1 VGTDATLLADALD
14 EDETAFKIE
23 LPSPSQPQPP
33 RTAPA
38 PNPPTYAT
46 TFAASGVSVS
56 SLTLQLTASTTIYD
70 ASATV
75 EVPLDADVPSWR
87 STRSQIIEDAMAGDH
102 VWTSPFKASS
112 SPLIESVP
120 APTAASFDAPA
131 TPPSLPQPQR
141 NDWVVSG
148 GSPSAAADYS
158 PGDFVIVH
166 LPSTLTSYQDDD
178 SSTMQMVDALVSE
191 ARAAEITTR
200 PAVWPTQ
207 GHADDDA
214 QARLP
219 RHASDSGLLLPPH
232 AHTGIGVDAAAFEH
246 ILGDTT
252 GLTAAAEATGSMW
265 SVDPSIP
272 VVFQPM
278 RDKATIE
285 YSDPVASVPMTDGRP
300 AFVALQE
307 PTRCDAPAP
316 TYLPAPTVAQKPF
329 RQYGEISLGPTPPPQ
344 AAAAPLPTLAEPLQT
359 LRPNIREGV
368 RDGWDKR
375 RPWRSASPPDDDPT
389 FAAVPDA
396 PASSRA
402 LLPVDDGAVGRPA
415 QRFAEASDLGMDP
428 RRVDGFARPVRGY
441 NGEFVRPPNPIA
453 FADAIFDAAPSAED
467 EASAAYID
475 PDPYG
480 LEGLPKGSLS
490 EALMDAAAEF
500 DSDLRSIV
508 AGAARFRSV
517 QPYPVVSTTNSPIT
531 HHRAAAVAPV
541 PTDAAHRAGQLV
553 RRLAWASAHHPPP
566 MEAEEISRD
575 EETED

>member
-1 VGTDATLLADALD
+1 MSSAAQSGQLLAFDGRPAIRLGRNVRHAGPRTASSPSPPPRAAAASALRSSDRDDVGTDAALLADALD
-14 EDETAFKIE
+14 LDETAFKIE

-120 APTAASFDAPA
+120 APTAASFEAPA
-131 TPPSLPQPQR
+131 TPPPLPQPQR

-166 LPSTLTSYQDDD
+166 LPSTLTSHQDDD

-191 ARAAEITTR
+191 ARAAEIATR

-207 GHADDDA
+207 WHADDDA
-214 QARLP
+214 QTRLP

-232 AHTGIGVDAAAFEH
+232 AHTGVGVDAAAFEH

-265 SVDPSIP
+265 SIDPSIP
-272 VVFQPM
+272 VVFRPV

-307 PTRCDAPAP
+307 PTRGDAPAP
-316 TYLPAPTVAQKPF
+316 TYLPAPTVAQK
-329 RQYGEISLGPTPPPQ
+329 SLLSIRRDFARSHSSTAVGSRAATHFGGTTADASAEHPRGRTRRLGQ
-344 AAAAPLPTLAEPLQT
+344 ATAMEVRLAA
-359 LRPNIREGV
+359 G
-368 RDGWDKR
+368 R
-375 RPWRSASPPDDDPT
+375 RPDVRCGARRTRIESCAASHRRWCRRSAS
-389 FAAVPDA
+389 AAN
-396 PASSRA
+396 
-402 LLPVDDGAVGRPA
+402 
-415 QRFAEASDLGMDP
+415 
-428 RRVDGFARPVRGY
+428 RR
-441 NGEFVRPPNPIA
+441 I
-453 FADAIFDAAPSAED
+453 
-467 EASAAYID
+467 
-475 PDPYG
+475 
-480 LEGLPKGSLS
+480 
-490 EALMDAAAEF
+490 
-500 DSDLRSIV
+500 
-508 AGAARFRSV
+508 
-517 QPYPVVSTTNSPIT
+517 Q
-531 HHRAAAVAPV
+531 
-541 PTDAAHRAGQLV
+541 
-553 RRLAWASAHHPPP
+553 
-566 MEAEEISRD
+566 
-575 EETED
+575 